1 LPRLPPPTCA
11 RPVSGV
17 GLGPSCYPASLLWFP
32 GPRPLPVFRSAI
44 CDCLSLNVF
53 GLLRMPVLLQR
64 FSQSYVSVPAGR
76 CGLCFSRFGI
86 FACLS
91 LIVWLYDTRSVR
103 GYSISLFH
111 APSLSFFGTCLE
123 VILIQTGTLEV
134 SVPSSSRTWA
144 WAHGARLQPVYV
156 RQWTKFMRASDP
168 RLLSSSLSVSLS
180 AAGSTGCPQVGCPL
194 KSHSQCE
201 PSPHAAAHSCT

>member
-1 LPRLPPPTCA
+1 M
-11 RPVSGV
+11 
-17 GLGPSCYPASLLWFP
+17 
-32 GPRPLPVFRSAI
+32 
-44 CDCLSLNVF
+44 
-53 GLLRMPVLLQR
+53 RMPVLLQR